1 MPWFQPPVH
10 SARSWPTG
18 AKATRP
24 PHRSAAFSATRIL
37 TTDANHRTDL
47 TRPGPIPG
55 GLRSLLIRLAK
66 LEDADVLAAIIAEV
80 AHERTIGP
88 EPPVEIAARAERFR
102 EAIQAEA
109 PNETWVLE
117 KSGRIVGYANS
128 RKTTNG
134 VLVLE
139 MAILPDGRGQG
150 GGRALLQAV
159 LEHARECAAHKI
171 ELESWGDNA
180 R

>member
-1 MPWFQPPVH
+1 M
-10 SARSWPTG
+10 
-18 AKATRP
+18 
-24 PHRSAAFSATRIL
+24 
-37 TTDANHRTDL
+37 
-47 TRPGPIPG
+47 
-55 GLRSLLIRLAK
+55 LIRLAK

-80 AHERTIGP
+80 AHEGTIGP

-109 PNETWVLE
+109 PDATWVLE
-117 KSGRIVGYANS
+117 KNGRIVGYAHS

-139 MAILPDGRGQG
+139 MAILPGGRGHG

-159 LEHARECAAHKI
+159 LEHARECAAHKV
-171 ELESWGDNA
+171 ELEAWVDNA
-180 R
+180 RAIALYTSSGFEVEGIRRNHYRRKDGTLRSAMIMAKHLRTSRLDWRSGTNV